1 MAVEVLNGLHWVR
14 SEMRISTYAKGE
26 DLSSHAQLLRYLAAV
41 AIIAISQKAE
51 KELAQ
56 LLARKGA
63 SATAGLR
70 LGVSKGGC
78 AGWQY
83 EMKVAEPEHG
93 DEIVE
98 SGAARVIVAADS
110 FEKLRGCEVD
120 FSDDLTDA
128 GFKIHNP
135 KARRS
140 CGCGTSFE
148 PEDEPEGSGA
158 EDGEVCGGGGA
169 A

>member
-1 MAVEVLNGLHWVR
+1 MIHLTDKASAE
-14 SEMRISTYAKGE
+14 
-26 DLSSHAQLLRYLAAV
+26 LAA
-41 AIIAISQKAE
+41 
-51 KELAQ
+51 
-56 LLARKGA
+56 LLKSKSA
-63 SATAGLR
+63 SPTAGLR

-83 EMKVAEPEHG
+83 EMKVAEAESG
-93 DEIVE
+93 DEIVNQ
-98 SGAARVIVAADS
+98 GDARVIIAADS
-110 FEKLRGCEVD
+110 LDKLRGCEID
-120 FSDDLTDA
+120 YSDDLTDA

-158 EDGEVCGGGGA
+158 ADGEVCGGGGA

>member
-1 MAVEVLNGLHWVR
+1 MIQITDKA
-14 SEMRISTYAKGE
+14 S
-26 DLSSHAQLLRYLAAV
+26 AQLV
-41 AIIAISQKAE
+41 A
-51 KELAQ
+51 
-56 LLARKGA
+56 LLKSKSA
-63 SATAGLR
+63 SPTAGLR

-83 EMKVAEPEHG
+83 EMKVAEAEEG
-93 DEIVE
+93 DEVVE
-98 SGAARVIVAADS
+98 QGAARVIIAADS
-110 FEKLRGCEVD
+110 FDKLSGCEID
-120 FSDDLTDA
+120 YSEDLTDA

-148 PEDEPEGSGA
+148 PDDEPEGSA
-158 EDGEVCGGGGA
+158 ADDGQACGEGGA

>member
-1 MAVEVLNGLHWVR
+1 MTEHKFRVSTPGIWDIFQRMALIDITG
-14 SEMRISTYAKGE
+14 K
-26 DLSSHAQLLRYLAAV
+26 AQD
-41 AIIAISQKAE
+41 
-51 KELAQ
+51 ELA
-56 LLARKGA
+56 LLLGRK
-63 SATAGLR
+63 SSSSTAGLR

-83 EMKVAEPEHG
+83 EMKVAEPESG

-98 SGAARVIVAADS
+98 IGAARVIVAADS
-110 FEKLRGCEVD
+110 LDKLRGCEVD

>member
-1 MAVEVLNGLHWVR
+1 MAFIEITG
-14 SEMRISTYAKGE
+14 K
-26 DLSSHAQLLRYLAAV
+26 AQ
-41 AIIAISQKAE
+41 E
-51 KELAQ
+51 ELA
-56 LLARKGA
+56 LLLGSKT
-63 SATAGLR
+63 SSSTAGLR

-83 EMKVAEPEHG
+83 EMKVAEPESG

-98 SGAARVIVAADS
+98 MGGARVIIAADS
-110 FEKLRGCEVD
+110 IDKLRGCEVD

-140 CGCGTSFE
+140 CGCGTSLE
-148 PEDEPEGSGA
+148 PEDEPEGSAA
-158 EDGEVCGGGGA
+158 EDGEVCGGGGTA
-169 A
+169 G

>member
-1 MAVEVLNGLHWVR
+1 MDIIEITDNAKVELSVLLKNKSV
-14 SEMRISTYAKGE
+14 SPS
-26 DLSSHAQLLRYLAAV
+26 
-41 AIIAISQKAE
+41 
-51 KELAQ
+51 
-56 LLARKGA
+56 
-63 SATAGLR
+63 AGLR

-83 EMKVAEPEHG
+83 EMKVAEPEEG
-93 DEIVE
+93 DEVVE
-98 SGAARVIVAADS
+98 QGDARVIVAADS
-110 FEKLRGCEVD
+110 LEKLRGCEID

-128 GFKIHNP
+128 GFKINNP
-135 KARRS
+135 KARRA

-148 PEDEPEGSGA
+148 PEDEPAGSGS

>member
-1 MAVEVLNGLHWVR
+1 MMEI
-14 SEMRISTYAKGE
+14 SEK
-26 DLSSHAQLLRYLAAV
+26 AQR
-41 AIIAISQKAE
+41 
-51 KELAQ
+51 ELAS
-56 LLARKGA
+56 LLAVKA
-63 SATAGLR
+63 SSPTAGLR

-83 EMKVAEPEHG
+83 EMKVAEPEAG
-93 DEIVE
+93 DEVVE
-98 SGAARVIVAADS
+98 RGGVRVIVAADS
-110 FEKLRGCEVD
+110 LEKLRGCEVD
-120 FSDDLTDA
+120 YTDDLTDS
-128 GFKIHNP
+128 GFKINNP

>member
-1 MAVEVLNGLHWVR
+1 MAFIEITG
-14 SEMRISTYAKGE
+14 K
-26 DLSSHAQLLRYLAAV
+26 AQ
-41 AIIAISQKAE
+41 E
-51 KELAQ
+51 ELA
-56 LLARKGA
+56 LLLGSKT
-63 SATAGLR
+63 SSSTAGLR

-83 EMKVAEPEHG
+83 EMKVAEPESG

-98 SGAARVIVAADS
+98 MGAARVIIAADS
-110 FEKLRGCEVD
+110 LDKLRGCEVD

-169 A
+169 V

>member
-1 MAVEVLNGLHWVR
+1 VDIIVITEKARAELG
-14 SEMRISTYAKGE
+14 A
-26 DLSSHAQLLRYLAAV
+26 LLE
-41 AIIAISQKAE
+41 SKAT
-51 KELAQ
+51 
-56 LLARKGA
+56 

-83 EMKVAEPEHG
+83 EMKVAEPEAG

-98 SGAARVIVAADS
+98 LGTARVIVAADS
-110 FEKLRGCEVD
+110 LDKLRGCEVD

-148 PEDEPEGSGA
+148 PEDEPKGSSA
-158 EDGEVCGGGGA
+158 EDGEVCGGGGLP
-169 A
+169 

>member
-1 MAVEVLNGLHWVR
+1 
-14 SEMRISTYAKGE
+14 
-26 DLSSHAQLLRYLAAV
+26 V
-41 AIIAISQKAE
+41 AIIEITDKARV
-51 KELAQ
+51 ELAF
-56 LLARKGA
+56 LLEGK
-63 SATAGLR
+63 SSSSTAGLR

-83 EMKVAEPEHG
+83 EMKVAEPEIG
-93 DEIVE
+93 DEVVE
-98 SGAARVIVAADS
+98 SGGARVIIAADS
-110 FEKLRGCEVD
+110 LEKLRGCEVD
-120 FSDDLTDA
+120 YSDDLTDA

-158 EDGEVCGGGGA
+158 EDGEVCGGGGGA
-169 A
+169 G

>member
-1 MAVEVLNGLHWVR
+1 MAFIDITG
-14 SEMRISTYAKGE
+14 
-26 DLSSHAQLLRYLAAV
+26 
-41 AIIAISQKAE
+41 KAWE
-51 KELAQ
+51 ELA
-56 LLARKGA
+56 LLLGRKSS

-83 EMKVAEPEHG
+83 EMKVAEPEAG

-98 SGAARVIVAADS
+98 LGAARVIVAADS
-110 FEKLRGCEVD
+110 LDKLRGCEVD

-169 A
+169 V